1 MMNSA
6 SCTLQAFWKKLQ
18 VSPQKVLLLDYDGT
32 LAPFQLERDKA
43 FPYPGTGEIL
53 DKIMASGKTRLII
66 VSGRAIKDLQPL
78 LGLKHVPE
86 LWGSHGSERQLLDGS
101 LITAAIDT
109 TCLHNLKK
117 AYKWMIDHGYECDC
131 EKKPSSVA
139 YHWRRF
145 AKEEQRQLAET
156 VCNAWSPLTDGT
168 DLEIYPFDG
177 GVEIRCQGFHKGKVV
192 EQVMSECDQDAVL
205 AYLGDDRT
213 DKEWRV
219 SVFGRNL
226 TDEDAFKAMK
236 DKGLSVLVRDLY
248 RETMADCWLRPP
260 DELLGFLQNW
270 LTYSLK

>member
-6 SCTLQAFWKKLQ
+6 SCTLNAFWKKLQ

-32 LAPFQLERDKA
+32 LAPFQFEREKA
-43 FPYPGTGEIL
+43 FPYPGTRKIL
-53 DKIMASGKTRLII
+53 DKILASGKTRLVI
-66 VSGRAIKDLQPL
+66 VSGRAVKDLQPL
-78 LGLKHVPE
+78 LGLNRVPE
-86 LWGSHGSERQLLDGS
+86 LWGSHGSERQLPDGS
-101 LITAAIDT
+101 LITASIDT

-145 AKEEQRQLAET
+145 AKEEQRKRTKT
-156 VCNAWSPLTDGT
+156 VCDAWFPLTDGT
-168 DLEIYPFDG
+168 DLEIHPFDG
-177 GVEIRCQGFHKGKVV
+177 GVEIRCRGFHKGKVV
-192 EQVMSECDQDAVL
+192 EQVMSECDLGAVL

-213 DKEWRV
+213 D
-219 SVFGRNL
+219 
-226 TDEDAFKAMK
+226 EDAFKAIK
-236 DKGLSVLVRDLY
+236 GKGLSVLVRDVY

-270 LTYSLK
+270 LDYSVK